1 MRYRVLVPKEP
12 SAAIPRG
19 AALLQA
25 SRGKPGHLFNG
36 PGQFGELCAKATRRG
51 RPLAI
56 PEGCVEVGFY
66 DAIDGELRAQS
77 RGVAE
82 LERWLGRRIS
92 RADLE
97 ALDNRATRRH
107 RARRLFMQGR
117 YAEPARID
125 PRMGL

>member
-1 MRYRVLVPKEP
+1 VRYRVLVPKEP

-56 PEGCVEVGFY
+56 PEGCVEV
-66 DAIDGELRAQS
+66 
-77 RGVAE
+77 AE